1 MKKMFKLLIG
11 CFVLLVFLV
20 LLLACILFFFWRQIW
35 ERVAPFFGKEP
46 GTNISNTYFGEPK
59 ILLPHLQDAQAR

>member
-11 CFVLLVFLV
+11 CFVLIVFLV

-35 ERVAPFFGKEP
+35 ERVAPFFGM
-46 GTNISNTYFGEPK
+46 GQSVNYSNTYLGEQK
-59 ILLPHLQDAQAR
+59 IKLPVLPEL